1 MNFSDWLIDE
11 TKKKLSVPVR
21 TAKKKV
27 SSIAHTDIDRWL
39 KSVDDLAKDLNDLKK
54 SKIKFKSKMDQ
65 IGKSKTDEPDTD
77 KNSSEK
83 ERSKDI
89 EIDKD
94 SDSESE
100 LSSDA
105 EDGTDVKVT
114 DDKSKQNKS
123 KQNKLKKDNTE

>member
-11 TKKKLSVPVR
+11 TKKKLPIR

-27 SSIAHTDIDRWL
+27 SSIAHADIDRWL

-65 IGKSKTDEPDTD
+65 IGKSKIDEPDTTD
-77 KNSSEK
+77 KNSSKK
-83 ERSKDI
+83 ERSKDT

-94 SDSESE
+94 SDSE

-105 EDGTDVKVT
+105 EDGTDVKVI
-114 DDKSKQNKS
+114 DDKSNQNKS
-123 KQNKLKKDNTE
+123 NQKKLKKDNTE